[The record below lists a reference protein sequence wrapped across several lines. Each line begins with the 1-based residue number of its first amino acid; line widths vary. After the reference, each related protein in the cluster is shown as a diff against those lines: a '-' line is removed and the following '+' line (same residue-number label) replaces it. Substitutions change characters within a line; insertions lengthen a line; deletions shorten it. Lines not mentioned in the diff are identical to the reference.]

1 MSSIN
6 SVGGNLPVQNVA
18 SPASTAGVQKQT
30 AAQPSTPTRSAD
42 RVELSGVS
50 HLLSTLK
57 TNDVRLDKVNSVR
70 AQIEAG
76 TYETD
81 DKLDAAADKL
91 LDDVLES

>member
-6 SVGGNLPVQNVA
+6 SVGGNLPIQNI
-18 SPASTAGVQKQT
+18 STPAVQKQ
-30 AAQPSTPTRSAD
+30 AAPAASAPARLTD

-50 HLLSTLK
+50 HLLSSLK
-57 TNDVRLDKVNSVR
+57 TNDIRVDKVAAIK

-81 DKLDAAADKL
+81 DKLDAAAGKM
-91 LDDVLES
+91 LDDVLEG

>member
-6 SVGGNLPVQNVA
+6 SVGGNSPVQKIITN
-18 SPASTAGVQKQT
+18 PIKKEISTQAPQ
-30 AAQPSTPTRSAD
+30 SSNPTD
-42 RVELSGVS
+42 KVELSGMS
-50 HLLSTLK
+50 HLLKALK
-57 TNDVRLDKVNSVR
+57 TNDVRTDKVADIR

-91 LDDVLES
+91 LDDLLK

>member
-6 SVGGNLPVQNVA
+6 SVGGNLPIQKLNA
-18 SPASTAGVQKQT
+18 PATTAKT
-30 AAQPSTPTRSAD
+30 AAPTASAPARSAD

-50 HLLSTLK
+50 HLLSSLK
-57 TNDVRLDKVNSVR
+57 TNDVRADKVASIR

-81 DKLDAAADKL
+81 DKLDAAAGRM
-91 LDDVLES
+91 LDDVLEE